1 MDNVNVLE
9 HHGIKGMKWGRRRY
23 QNPDGSLTPAGRARY
38 GQENKSSEAAEV
50 ETLRRT
56 KTMSEMTNSELQ
68 RVVTRMNLER
78 QYNQL
83 TAQERAANKSR
94 LDRIMGGVSKATDV
108 ANKAQAA
115 YSAYKNIKGIYNS
128 PEFAVLRERLSRKK
142 GK

>member
-9 HHGIKGMKWGRRRY
+9 HYGIKGQKHGIRRY
-23 QNPDGSLTPAGRARY
+23 QYKDGSLTPAGRLRY
-38 GQENKSSEAAEV
+38 GVENKSSEATEV
-50 ETLRRT
+50 ENLRRT
-56 KTMSEMTNSELQ
+56 KTMSEMTNAELQ

-94 LDRIMGGVSKATDV
+94 LDRIIGGVSKATDV